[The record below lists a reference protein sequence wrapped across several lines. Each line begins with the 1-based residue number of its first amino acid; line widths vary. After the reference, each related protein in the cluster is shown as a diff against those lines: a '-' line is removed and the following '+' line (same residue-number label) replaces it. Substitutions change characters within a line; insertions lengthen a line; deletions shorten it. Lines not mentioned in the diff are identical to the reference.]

1 MSNAS
6 SIAPTAAASAAPAPM
21 LALPKPSRIAVLV
34 RDGWPVVLVAVVALA
49 FWYVLTATVY
59 AGKGFLLPSPQEV
72 AAAVAENAGVLG
84 LATLATLKEATFGYM
99 IAIVGGIAF
108 AAVMSQSKLLERS
121 IYPYAVLLQT
131 VPVVAI
137 APLIVLWFGYNDL
150 SVVIISL
157 IMSLFPIV
165 NNTLL
170 GLRSTSRNLTELFAL
185 HNTSRWVSFWKLQL
199 PGALPHIIAGLRI
212 SAGLS
217 VIGAI
222 VGEFIIGSGNAQG
235 GLGVQIVFAQ
245 GRMYTALLFAE
256 VIAATLLGFLFFMVV
271 SAIGRALLANW
282 HESAVGH

>member
-1 MSNAS
+1 M
-6 SIAPTAAASAAPAPM
+6 
-21 LALPKPSRIAVLV
+21 PSRIAALL
-34 RDGWPVVLVAVVALA
+34 RDGWPVVLVAVIAIA
-49 FWYVLTATVY
+49 AWYLLTATVY
-59 AGKGFLLPSPQEV
+59 AGKGYLVPSPQEV
-72 AAAVAENAGVLG
+72 AAAVAENAGVL
-84 LATLATLKEATFGYM
+84 LVATLTTLKEATFGYLL
-99 IAIVGGIAF
+99 AIVGGISL
-108 AAVMSQSKLLERS
+108 AALLSQSKLLERS

-131 VPVVAI
+131 VPVVAV

-185 HNTSRWVSFWKLQL
+185 HNKSRLTAFWKLQL
-199 PGALPHIIAGLRI
+199 PGALPHIIGGLRI

-256 VIAATLLGFLFFMVV
+256 VIAATLLGFFFFMIV
-271 SAIGRALLANW
+271 SAVGNKLLKNW

>member
-1 MSNAS
+1 MSS
-6 SIAPTAAASAAPAPM
+6 VSIAPPASVSG
-21 LALPKPSRIAVLV
+21 PSVTTRLV
-34 RDGWPVVLVAVVALA
+34 TFVREGWPVVLVAVIAIAL
-49 FWYVLTATVY
+49 WYLLTETVY
-59 AGKGFLLPSPQEV
+59 KGKGYLVPSPQEV
-72 AAAVAENAGVLG
+72 AVAVGENAEVL
-84 LATLATLKEATFGYM
+84 LIASLTTLKEATLGYLA
-99 IAIVGGIAF
+99 AIIGGISF
-108 AAVMSQSKLLERS
+108 AAVLSQSKLLERS

-131 VPVVAI
+131 VPVVAV

-150 SVVIISL
+150 SVIIISL

-185 HNTSRWVSFWKLQL
+185 HNKSRFIAFWKLQL

-222 VGEFIIGSGNAQG
+222 VGEFIIGSGNTQG

-245 GRMYTALLFAE
+245 GRMYTSLLFAE
-256 VIAATLLGFLFFMVV
+256 VIAATLLGFFFFMIV
-271 SAIGRALLANW
+271 SAIGNKLLKNW
-282 HESAVGH
+282 HESAIGH

>member
-1 MSNAS
+1 MSNVS
-6 SIAPTAAASAAPAPM
+6 SRAAPA
-21 LALPKPSRIAVLV
+21 APSRVATWL
-34 RDGWPVVLVAVVALA
+34 RDGWPVVLVAVIAIA
-49 FWYVLTATVY
+49 GWYLLTATVY
-59 AGKGFLLPSPQEV
+59 AGKGYLVPSPQEV
-72 AAAVAENAGVLG
+72 AAAVAENAGVL
-84 LATLATLKEATFGYM
+84 LVATLTTLKEATFGYLL
-99 IAIVGGIAF
+99 AIVGGISL
-108 AAVMSQSKLLERS
+108 AAVLSQSKLLERS

-131 VPVVAI
+131 VPVVAV

-170 GLRSTSRNLTELFAL
+170 GLRSTSRNLIELFAL
-185 HNTSRWVSFWKLQL
+185 HNKSRVTAFWKLQL
-199 PGALPHIIAGLRI
+199 PGALPHIIGGLRI

-256 VIAATLLGFLFFMVV
+256 VIAATLLGFFFFMVV
-271 SAIGRALLANW
+271 SAIGNQLLKNW

>member
-1 MSNAS
+1 MSTSTPS
-6 SIAPTAAASAAPAPM
+6 SRLRDSALA
-21 LALPKPSRIAVLV
+21 ALPVL
-34 RDGWPVVLVAVVALA
+34 AVALLGIA
-49 FWYVLTATVY
+49 AWWLLSATVY
-59 AGKGFLLPSPQEV
+59 AGKGYLLPGPQEV
-72 AAAVAENAGVLG
+72 AAAVAENAGTLL
-84 LATLATLKEATFGYM
+84 LATLATLKEATLGYLL
-99 IAIVGGIAF
+99 AIVCGIAL
-108 AAVMSQSKLLERS
+108 AALLSQSRLLERS

-137 APLIVLWFGYNDL
+137 APLIVLWFGYNEL
-150 SVVIISL
+150 SVVIISF

-170 GLRSTSRNLTELFAL
+170 GLRSTSRTLVELFAL
-185 HNTSRWVSFWKLQL
+185 HSKSRVTTFWKLRL
-199 PGALPHIIAGLRI
+199 PSALPSIMAGLRI

-256 VIAATLLGFLFFMVV
+256 VIAATLLGFLFFLVV
-271 SAIGRALLANW
+271 SAIGRQLLQHW
-282 HESAVGH
+282 HESEAGG

>member
-1 MSNAS
+1 VSNVS
-6 SIAPTAAASAAPAPM
+6 SSAAPA
-21 LALPKPSRIAVLV
+21 APSRATPSRLATLL
-34 RDGWPVVLVAVVALA
+34 RDGWPVVLVAVIAIA
-49 FWYVLTATVY
+49 GWYLLTATVY
-59 AGKGFLLPSPQEV
+59 AGKGYLVPSPQEV
-72 AAAVAENAGVLG
+72 AAAVAENAGVL
-84 LATLATLKEATFGYM
+84 LVATLTTLKEATFGYLL
-99 IAIVGGIAF
+99 AIVGGISL
-108 AAVMSQSKLLERS
+108 AAVLSQSKLLERS

-131 VPVVAI
+131 VPVVAV

-170 GLRSTSRNLTELFAL
+170 GLRSTSRNLIELFAL
-185 HNTSRWVSFWKLQL
+185 HNKSRVTAFWKLQL
-199 PGALPHIIAGLRI
+199 PGALPHIIGGLRI

-256 VIAATLLGFLFFMVV
+256 VIAATLLGFFFFMIV
-271 SAIGRALLANW
+271 SAIGNRLLKNW

>member
-1 MSNAS
+1 MSDSVIAS
-6 SIAPTAAASAAPAPM
+6 TSAAAPSGVAVPAKAFNARVAAF
-21 LALPKPSRIAVLV
+21 V
-34 RDGWPVVLVAVVALA
+34 RDAWPVVLVAVLALA
-49 FWYVLTATVY
+49 AWYVLCETVY
-59 AGKGFLLPSPQEV
+59 KGKGFLVPSPQEV
-72 AAAVAENAGVLG
+72 AAAVVENAGVLAV
-84 LATLATLKEATFGYM
+84 ATLTTLKEAFFGYAL
-99 IAIVGGIAF
+99 AIVLGIIF
-108 AAVMSQSKLLERS
+108 AGLMSQSKLLERS

-131 VPVVAI
+131 VPVVAV
-137 APLIVLWFGYNDL
+137 APLIVLWFGYNDF

-185 HNTSRWVSFWKLQL
+185 HNTSRMVAFVKLRL

-245 GRMYTALLFAE
+245 GRMYTSLLFAE
-256 VIAATLLGFLFFMVV
+256 VIAATLLGFLFFLAV
-271 SAIGRALLANW
+271 SGVGQLLLKNW
-282 HESAVGH
+282 HESAVGD

>member
-1 MSNAS
+1 MSNLS
-6 SIAPTAAASAAPAPM
+6 SRAAPA
-21 LALPKPSRIAVLV
+21 APSRVATWL
-34 RDGWPVVLVAVVALA
+34 RDGWPVVLVAVIAIA
-49 FWYVLTATVY
+49 GWYLLTATVY
-59 AGKGFLLPSPQEV
+59 AGKGYLVPSPQEV
-72 AAAVAENAGVLG
+72 AAAVAENAGVL
-84 LATLATLKEATFGYM
+84 LVASLTTLKEATLGYLLS
-99 IAIVGGIAF
+99 IVGGISF
-108 AAVMSQSKLLERS
+108 AALLSQSKLLERS

-131 VPVVAI
+131 VPVVAV

-185 HNTSRWVSFWKLQL
+185 HNRSRFTAFWKLQL
-199 PGALPHIIAGLRI
+199 PGALPHIIGGLRI

-256 VIAATLLGFLFFMVV
+256 VIAATLLGFFFFMVV
-271 SAIGRALLANW
+271 SAIGNQLLKNW